1 MWFLLLAGVLGVAL
15 GLALIFFPYL
25 LTAASRISDKT
36 ILDIETG
43 SLLNRILIG
52 VGQILIGFW
61 LIWTSRAYPELW
73 YLFYTGILAL
83 VFGIFFAFFPD
94 FLRRINEW
102 GNTVLFSDNE
112 IGVWQRII
120 YGLIILV
127 MGLYILYIYLNYP
140 RI

>member
-1 MWFLLLAGVLGVAL
+1 MLFLLLAGVLGVAL
-15 GLALIFFPYL
+15 GLSLIFFPYL

-52 VGQILIGFW
+52 VGQILIGCW

-83 VFGIFFAFFPD
+83 AFGVLFAFLPEV
-94 FLRRINEW
+94 LKRINEW

-120 YGLIILV
+120 YGLIILA
-127 MGLYILYIYLNYP
+127 MGLYILYIYILYP